1 MAGVSIGTVDRVLHD
16 RGEVNPETHERVMRF
31 VEELGYTPN
40 LLAKSLALKRKFT
53 IAVLIPQASE
63 KNPYWSKPLKG
74 FKAASEELS
83 DFNTQISIF
92 GFELGDELSFIRE
105 FRRMLETSPDGVIM
119 APTYHDAAV
128 NQTAVL
134 KKHSIPYIL
143 IDNDLEEGSG
153 FAYFGQDAFQ
163 SGIIAA
169 KLMHYG
175 LPANALVLILNMA
188 SNRII
193 TRHMQLRENG
203 FVNYLNQIIPGNH
216 IRVLSCA
223 INISEKSEPAGSIKK
238 ILSEHPDISGVF
250 VTNSRSHLAAE
261 CLESLNIHNLR
272 FIGYDL
278 VDANRAYLKKGII
291 DFLIGQKPEDQGYK
305 SAMAMF
311 NFLLNKKRGERI
323 NYSSIDIIMKEN
335 IDYYK

>member
-1 MAGVSIGTVDRVLHD
+1 MAGVSIGTVDRVLHN

-31 VEELGYTPN
+31 VDELGYTPN

-63 KNPYWSKPLKG
+63 KNPYWNKPLKG
-74 FKAASEELS
+74 FKAASEELN
-83 DFNTQISIF
+83 DFNTEISIF
-92 GFELGDELSFIRE
+92 GFELGDEQSFIRE
-105 FRRMLETSPDGVIM
+105 FVRMLETSPDGVIM

-134 KKHSIPYIL
+134 KKQGIPYIL
-143 IDNDLEEGSG
+143 IDNDLDDGSG
-153 FAYFGQDAFQ
+153 IAYFGQDAFQ
-163 SGIIAA
+163 SGIVAA

-175 LPANALVLILNMA
+175 LPENAFVLILNMG
-188 SNRII
+188 SNKII

-203 FVNYLNQIIPGNH
+203 FVNYLDHIIPGHH
-216 IRVLSCA
+216 IRVISCA
-223 INISEKSEPAGSIKK
+223 INISQKNEPAVSIKK
-238 ILSEHPDISGVF
+238 ILNENPDLSGIF

-261 CLESLNIHNLR
+261 CLESLEIHNLR

-278 VDANRAYLKKGII
+278 VDANRVYLKKGII
-291 DFLIGQKPEDQGYK
+291 DFLIGQRPEEQGYK

-311 NFLLNKKRGERI
+311 NYLMNKKRGDRI
-323 NYSSIDIIMKEN
+323 NYSSIDILMKEN